1 MTFPVLLGPTQS
13 WAQHECCMVCF
24 WSGIWSLS
32 EKECQSCS
40 WALQELPPTPGEATP
55 PGTTARPL
63 TTTAL
68 RLHCDSL
75 SVFAFISSGSALAC
89 STLLLSLAGPGSP
102 DDYSDESNGDHI
114 HGDNDQQFSDGHYD
128 QSVLCSS
135 SPCRTLYTWRVRVF
149 AMVQASSR
157 CHPAVTLQVFFQETL
172 LMLAVL
178 KLPHGARRVLHM
190 LGAKQPRRTN
200 LCGAPVEILAGRAGS
215 SGHAGL

>member
-1 MTFPVLLGPTQS
+1 MNAAWYVSGAEYGACLRKSAKAAPGP
-13 WAQHECCMVCF
+13 CR
-24 WSGIWSLS
+24 
-32 EKECQSCS
+32 SCHPH
-40 WALQELPPTPGEATP
+40 QVKQRP